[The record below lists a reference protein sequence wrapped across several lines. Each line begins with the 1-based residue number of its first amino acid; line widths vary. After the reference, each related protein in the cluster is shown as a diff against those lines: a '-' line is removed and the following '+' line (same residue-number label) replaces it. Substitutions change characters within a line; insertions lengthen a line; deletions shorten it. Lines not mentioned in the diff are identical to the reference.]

1 MAGNVTIG
9 MAAKRTGLSP
19 RAIRYYEDKGLL
31 PPRPRTVG
39 GYRQYGEADVKS
51 LLFIRR
57 AKDLGISLRQISALL
72 DCWPESTCAMSRPL
86 LKKTLAG
93 ARRGAGRA
101 ARPLGRAAGAIET
114 GALRIGN
121 TPLLGSQPGLLRMP
135 GRSRPGHSRPG
146 HRKRE
151 ESALI
156 VQEPKEASHV

>member
-39 GYRQYGEADVKS
+39 GYRQYGEADVKR

-86 LKKTLAG
+86 LKKTLAERVG
-93 ARRGAGRA
+93 ELPPQLALLGELRGQLKRELSELEIRPYSDHSRGYCECLGEA
-101 ARPLGRAAGAIET
+101 ARVIPVQDT
-114 GALRIGN
+114 GNGKN
-121 TPLLGSQPGLLRMP
+121 Q
-135 GRSRPGHSRPG
+135 H
-146 HRKRE
+146 
-151 ESALI
+151 
-156 VQEPKEASHV
+156 